1 MPLLIILLLIWTYT
15 LTLGLHLDM
24 DPVADLGVDF
34 RHVLYHQRLR
44 HCDCYVQTRKRRFQS
59 GQINITFGPRDGD
72 DCVESYDYGARED
85 ERDCSTV
92 GRSGYPAFD
101 VLILTCCNIFMD
113 IHLTHHI
120 TPPTHYNPRSPNQY
134 PLNTPYQHTLLTHLL
149 NTLFHPPISTGI
161 HQLIGTYDP
170 LHAGAHYALLCSE
183 VYLGG
188 GTAQMHHHRLA
199 IDAAH
204 LLLQAASSVPK
215 LSLLCRYPLPPPK
228 RHTHIHTPPPPPR
241 LDTLHTLNTSYSP
254 CLTSPSPPPP
264 QNHHCLRRLQST
276 HRKSSHLFLIRRSN
290 SQIRFL

>member
-120 TPPTHYNPRSPNQY
+120 TPPSHYNPRSPNQY
-134 PLNTPYQHTLLTHLL
+134 PLNTPYQHTFSTHSFTPYLHRNSPAHRHL
-149 NTLFHPPISTGI
+149 RPTACWCTLRT
-161 HQLIGTYDP
+161 
-170 LHAGAHYALLCSE
+170 AM
-183 VYLGG
+183 LGG
-188 GTAQMHHHRLA
+188 LSWRRYSAN
-199 IDAAH
+199 
-204 LLLQAASSVPK
+204 ASSQT
-215 LSLLCRYPLPPPK
+215 
-228 RHTHIHTPPPPPR
+228 RH
-241 LDTLHTLNTSYSP
+241 
-254 CLTSPSPPPP
+254 
-264 QNHHCLRRLQST
+264 
-276 HRKSSHLFLIRRSN
+276 
-290 SQIRFL
+290 